1 VADQGGKAERG
12 LFFPGWTVVALCFLS
27 LNFSVGIV
35 FAAFGPLVKSI
46 SAEFGASRA
55 LASVVLSAASLVMGL
70 LAPSVGRSLQKFSA
84 RNMMLGGCSLVA
96 LGYVLAAY
104 VSNIYALY
112 AIYGLLIGAGFIA
125 MGIVTC
131 STLVTR
137 WFNEKRGLALGIINL
152 FPGMAIFPALVTYVV
167 DQHGLATAFL
177 MNAAL
182 MGCLVPL
189 FLLIKDYPAKMGLS
203 PLGGEPEAAATQ
215 QTAQF
220 GDAPTG
226 LLGRPAFWLLSLGI
240 ALLTGVANVLTVHY
254 TPMLQD
260 AKVPEGDIRTV
271 QVVYGAMLALCAPFY
286 GAVIDRLGPFRMLLV
301 GALIM
306 LAGWIG
312 IAVSPVT
319 FVTFLL
325 LLSVVALSNGGIVT
339 LHTSSAA
346 KLFSP
351 AEFSRSM
358 GLGYFVKMP
367 LMLAGPPLAGYVY
380 DQTGS
385 YEIAIISGV
394 LIIAVALALFAIL
407 YAGHRSSIRQPLS
420 A

>member
-1 VADQGGKAERG
+1 MTEQGDSAGQQ

-46 SAEFGASRA
+46 AAEYETSRA
-55 LASVVLSAASLVMGL
+55 LASGVLSSASLVMGM
-70 LAPSVGRSLQKFSA
+70 LAPSVGRALQKFSA
-84 RNMMLGGCSLVA
+84 RGLMIGGCSLVA
-96 LGYVLAAY
+96 LGFVLAAF

-112 AIYGLLIGAGFIA
+112 AIYGLLIGSGFIA

-137 WFNEKRGLALGIINL
+137 WFNAKRGLALGIINL

-167 DQHGLATAFL
+167 DHHGLANAFL

-182 MGCLVPL
+182 MASLIPL
-189 FLLIKDYPAKMGLS
+189 FLLIKDYPAKLGLS
-203 PLGGEPEAAATQ
+203 PLGGIPEAAVTQ
-215 QTAQF
+215 QATESE
-220 GDAPTG
+220 APTG
-226 LLGRPAFWLLSLGI
+226 LLARPSFWLLSLGI
-240 ALLTGVANVLTVHY
+240 ALMTGVANVLTVHY

-286 GAVIDRLGPFRMLLV
+286 GAIIDRVGPFRMLLV
-301 GALIM
+301 AVLIM

-312 IAVSPVT
+312 VAISPVS
-319 FVTFLL
+319 FISFLL
-325 LLSVVALSNGGIVT
+325 LLSLIALSNGGIVT

-380 DQTGS
+380 DRTGS
-385 YEIAIISGV
+385 YELAIMTGI
-394 LIIAVALALFAIL
+394 LIIAVALTLFVIL
-407 YAGHRSSIRQPLS
+407 YATHHRSAPEPLP

>member
-1 VADQGGKAERG
+1 MAEESGSAGQR
-12 LFFPGWTVVALCFLS
+12 LFFPGWMVVALCFLA

-46 SAEFGASRA
+46 SAEYDASRA
-55 LASVVLSAASLVMGL
+55 LASGVLSGASLVMGL
-70 LAPSVGRSLQKFSA
+70 LAPSVGKALQKFSA
-84 RNMMLGGCSLVA
+84 RNLMVGGCSLVS
-96 LGYVLAAY
+96 LGFVLAAFAP
-104 VSNIYALY
+104 NIYVLY

-137 WFNEKRGLALGIINL
+137 WFNAKRGLALGIINL

-167 DQHGLATAFL
+167 DHHGLANALL

-182 MGCLVPL
+182 MAGLIPL
-189 FLLIKDYPAKMGLS
+189 FLLVKDYPAKLGLS
-203 PLGGEPEAAATQ
+203 PLGGETAAAETQ
-215 QTAQF
+215 QAAQS
-220 GDAPTG
+220 GSAPS

-240 ALLTGVANVLTVHY
+240 ALMTGVANVLTVHY

-260 AKVPEGDIRTV
+260 ANVPEGDIRTV
-271 QVVYGAMLALCAPFY
+271 QVAYGAMIALCAPFY
-286 GAVIDRLGPFRMLLV
+286 GAIIDRVGPFRMLLL

-312 IAVSPVT
+312 LAISPVG
-319 FVTFLL
+319 FMSFLL
-325 LLSVVALSNGGIVT
+325 LLSLIALSNGGIVT

-367 LMLAGPPLAGYVY
+367 LMLAGPPLGGYVY
-380 DQTGS
+380 DRTGS
-385 YEIAIISGV
+385 YELAIIGGT
-394 LIIAVALALFAIL
+394 LIIAVALALFAVL
-407 YAGHRSSIRQPLS
+407 YATHRGS
-420 A
+420 AREPRPA